1 MRTTLLSL
9 MLMLSLMACKQEKE
23 EVPGYNEALLIEQQ
37 QEHENPR
44 MRYKLISS
52 RVERPDMFSPF
63 EKALNKFGEERYTQM
78 MPRVIER
85 SIPEIQESVAAEEFT
100 YEELCLFYLWR
111 MRKYEQNPETSL
123 HTIIS
128 LNPQILEQ
136 AAAMDRRRQQ
146 QENMHP
152 IFGMPVLL
160 KDNIGAEGMPT
171 TAGAV
176 VLQDNMAGDAFI
188 TKQLKSK
195 GALILGKANLS
206 EWAYYFCQGCPVG
219 YSAIGGQ
226 TLNPYGPREFET
238 GGSSSGSGVAIA
250 ANYAVGAVG
259 SETSGSILSPSGQNS
274 VVGLKPTI
282 GVLGRT
288 GIVPI
293 SSTLDTPGPMTK
305 NVTDNAILMDAM
317 SGEDPDDA
325 ASLGGTADYLTALSG
340 TEIQGK
346 RFGVYQPYMESDS
359 LYAQAVEELRKA
371 GAEIL
376 VYEEQEGG
384 RMQGFTT
391 LLNMDMKYD
400 LPAYLEEHA
409 SKSIMVRDVADIA
422 EFNLQDTLV
431 RMPYGQKYFQDI
443 ISDTTSSTALEAIKE
458 TLRVEGQKRFDMA
471 LKTDNVDAFLSINN
485 YSAGYAAVAKYP
497 ALCVPMGYTTS
508 GEPEGITLIGLPY
521 SEKELLEL
529 GIAIENVLKARKQPE
544 IYK

>member
-9 MLMLSLMACKQEKE
+9 VLMLSLFGCKQEKE

-44 MRYKLISS
+44 MRYKLIAS
-52 RVERPDMFSPF
+52 RVERPDMFAPF
-63 EKALNKFGEERYTQM
+63 EKALDKFGEERYTEM
-78 MPRVIER
+78 MPLVLER

-111 MRKYEQNPETSL
+111 IRKYEQNPETSL

-136 AAAMDRRRQQ
+136 AAAMDRLRQQ
-146 QENMHP
+146 QENKHP

-305 NVTDNAILMDAM
+305 NVTDNVILMDAM

-325 ASLGGTADYLTALSG
+325 ASLGGTADYLAALSG
-340 TEIQGK
+340 TELQGK
-346 RFGVYQPYMESDS
+346 RLGVYQPYMESDS
-359 LYAQAVEELRKA
+359 LYAQAVEALRKA

-400 LPAYLEEHA
+400 LPAYLEEHS
-409 SKSIMVRDVADIA
+409 SKNITVREVADIA
-422 EFNLQDTLV
+422 QFNLQDTLV

-443 ISDTTSSTALEAIKE
+443 IADTTSSTALEAIKE

-471 LKTDNVDAFLSINN
+471 LKIDNVDAFLSINN

-497 ALCVPMGYTTS
+497 ALCVPMGYTPS

-529 GIAIENVLKARKQPE
+529 GMAIETVLKARKQPE